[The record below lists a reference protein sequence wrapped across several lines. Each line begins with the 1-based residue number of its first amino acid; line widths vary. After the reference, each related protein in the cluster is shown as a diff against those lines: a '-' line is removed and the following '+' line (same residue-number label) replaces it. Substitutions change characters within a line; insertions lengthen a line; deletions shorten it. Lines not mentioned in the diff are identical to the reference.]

1 MKKDSNFIY
10 FTESEIGVM
19 YKDKVKKSPDYF
31 DLRSNI
37 TEENSIFLDEKFSH
51 PMYKWDTRD
60 YPRAVSLL
68 DFNDW
73 INKYSIKPKNLAYT
87 YKDDPELKI
96 ITADNYFDLE
106 YDPIK
111 GSGDLHELDD
121 LEVYD
126 FFLFN
131 QTLEHLYNPFVCVK
145 NIHRSLIS
153 GGYVFTSVPTIN
165 IPHSTPIH
173 FNGFNP
179 MGLFMLF
186 KTCGF
191 DVLEIGQ
198 WGNLEYIKNIFSN
211 HSWPGY
217 RALYPGGIKNEEEN
231 VVSCWILAK
240 KI

>member
-1 MKKDSNFIY
+1 MRNNQNFID
-10 FTESEIGVM
+10 FEESQIIKM
-19 YKDKVKKSPDYF
+19 YQEEAKKSRDYF
-31 DLRSNI
+31 DLRSEI
-37 TEENSIFLDEKFSH
+37 SEKDLILLDEVFSH
-51 PMYKWDTRD
+51 PLYRWDFRD
-60 YPRAVSLL
+60 YPRAISLL
-68 DFNDW
+68 DFNSW
-73 INKYSIKPKNLAYT
+73 INKYSIRPKNLAYT
-87 YKDDPELKI
+87 YGEDPELKI
-96 ITADNYFDLE
+96 IESDNYINLE

-111 GSGDLHELDD
+111 KSGDLHTLD
-121 LEVYD
+121 ESKKYD

-145 NIHRSLIS
+145 NIHKSLVS

-173 FNGFNP
+173 FNGFTP

-191 DVLEIGQ
+191 NIIETGQ
-198 WGNLEYIKNIFSN
+198 WGNLEYIKKMFST
-211 HSWPGY
+211 HTWPGY
-217 RALYPGGIKNEEEN
+217 KDLNPHGLKNEEEN